1 MDLDELLSEPQ
12 IKNFLQDFP
21 QQEWKL
27 TLKKILLYGIASYKS
42 LMSVG
47 LAICKPV
54 PGLKIKPDET
64 KDHSHRTRDSHRGNT
79 PNRSTSHS
87 NFHKKC
93 SGSHSCR
100 HGSQYKSTAKSFKFD
115 KVPPAKKL
123 VGKEIAGKGRTVIG
137 GLGFQSNIFTIED
150 SGIGSMLSVNRKPDE
165 EVKKSA
171 TLEIVRAVDK
181 VVPKLLRPVEL
192 KQIKNHNLSSI
203 SAQVFCSSS
212 EISD

>member
-1 MDLDELLSEPQ
+1 MDLDDLLSEPQ

-21 QQEWKL
+21 QQEWKT

-42 LMSVG
+42 LMSSG
-47 LAICKPV
+47 LAMCKPV
-54 PGLKIKPDET
+54 PGLKLKPEET
-64 KDHSHRTRDSHRGNT
+64 KEHSHRTKDSNRGNT

-87 NFHKKC
+87 NFHRKC

-123 VGKEIAGKGRTVIG
+123 VGKEIGPKGKSVIG

-150 SGIGSMLSVNRKPDE
+150 SEIGTFISVNKKSDE

-171 TLEIVRAVDK
+171 TSEIVRPVDK